1 VVSSKPVSFQQT
13 PEAPKTE
20 FFVA

>member
-1 VVSSKPVSFQQT
+1 VVSSKPVSFQQA